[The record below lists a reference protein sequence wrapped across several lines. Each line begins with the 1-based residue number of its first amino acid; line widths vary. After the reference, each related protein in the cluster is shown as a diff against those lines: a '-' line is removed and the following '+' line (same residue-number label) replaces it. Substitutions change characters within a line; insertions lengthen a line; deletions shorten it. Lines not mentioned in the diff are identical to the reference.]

1 MNPKTQK
8 TLVIAGIFISL
19 AVIIYLLKKGG
30 AIGGNAGPVP
40 SGGGSASGGTG
51 TTGSG
56 STAGGTGPSG
66 CTGCPSYTQI
76 TSANQVSYVNP
87 QANRNKCGVPI
98 QQLQSQINNLTFA
111 ANLVVDGCYGP
122 ATQAQ
127 HAATLANNNGAWPS
141 VDSIDA
147 YQGPSFTQPGQ
158 DAPTNPSS
166 NWWDFF
172 NPGSASFFDI

>member
-30 AIGGNAGPVP
+30 AIGADAAPAT
-40 SGGGSASGGTG
+40 SGGGGTTSGSTGSSGSGSSGGGTG
-51 TTGSG
+51 GSG
-56 STAGGTGPSG
+56 
-66 CTGCPSYTQI
+66 CVGCPNYTQV
-76 TSANQVSYVNP
+76 TSANQVSYTNP
-87 QANRNKCGVPI
+87 ASNRNKCGVPI
-98 QQLQSQINNLTFA
+98 QQLQSQINNLTFG

-122 ATQAQ
+122 KTQAQ
-127 HAATLANNNGAWPS
+127 HAATLANNNGAWPA

-158 DAPTNPSS
+158 NAPTPTR

-172 NPGSASFFDI
+172 NPASQYFFDI